1 MALVLNGFRK
11 SAYETRFK
19 KWGFEKYAKRTA
31 ADDFKIANYRV
42 NKAKTRGSSIQAYR
56 RGELVTP
63 KVLGKRGYLTTLELN
78 AFEQGESLIILC
90 CLMMLVLTIT

>member
-1 MALVLNGFRK
+1 M
-11 SAYETRFK
+11 
-19 KWGFEKYAKRTA
+19 
-31 ADDFKIANYRV
+31 
-42 NKAKTRGSSIQAYR
+42 
-56 RGELVTP
+56 TP